1 MKKGKKTEVNKAAIL
16 AGIKGLIDDYESSEN
31 LSLDE
36 TLGFF
41 HNLIELVRELMANI
55 SKGVK

>member
-16 AGIKGLIDDYESSEN
+16 AGIKGLIGDYESSEN